1 LYEKL
6 SRLVSFLKKE
16 KVMKNTSFV
25 VCKVILAIFL
35 FALVCLPSGCAYEQP
50 GETVA
55 EGQRRHKRVLRINHQ
70 EMMEDIDRFLL
81 LDQPSKL
88 TSRRVP

>member
-1 LYEKL
+1 M
-6 SRLVSFLKKE
+6 
-16 KVMKNTSFV
+16 MKNASV
-25 VCKVILAIFL
+25 SVCKLILIVLLSVLVFL
-35 FALVCLPSGCAYEQP
+35 PYGCAYEQP

-70 EMMEDIDRFLL
+70 EMMKDIDKFLL

-88 TSRRVP
+88 TGRRIP

>member
-1 LYEKL
+1 M
-6 SRLVSFLKKE
+6 
-16 KVMKNTSFV
+16 MKNASVF
-25 VCKVILAIFL
+25 VCKVILAVFL
-35 FALVCLPSGCAYEQP
+35 SVLVFLPCGCAYEQP

-88 TSRRVP
+88 TGRRIP

>member
-1 LYEKL
+1 MSKEEKM
-6 SRLVSFLKKE
+6 
-16 KVMKNTSFV
+16 MKNTSVF
-25 VCKVILAIFL
+25 VCKVILAVLLSVLVFL
-35 FALVCLPSGCAYEQP
+35 PYGCASEQP

-88 TSRRVP
+88 TGRRIP